1 MGRVDFNDP
10 GEPFTPIAEALF
22 RSFIEDGSIIIE
34 DQSPDEIIL
43 EYKAHLAMMFAE
55 DTELHH
61 VPDHRSNLWRRA
73 ENECDNG
80 DPQIA
85 VTLYAL
91 WIEHVVNGNLMA
103 GFQRKGYDPDVISL
117 LIRRL
122 NIEEKTTK
130 LWRAAGFEPLS
141 SADASLISQ
150 IMETRNA
157 FVHYKWKGYDETSD
171 QSRREQLISLLE
183 RARILGNV
191 FHSRENSL
199 LWNGREDEITNF
211 YREDLRRH
219 AEEVGPF
226 ILDGTDM
233 EGATESPPLS

>member
-1 MGRVDFNDP
+1 VGKVYFNDP
-10 GEPFTPIAEALF
+10 GEPFTPIAEAIF
-22 RSFIEDGSIIIE
+22 RSFIEDGSIIIG
-34 DQSPDEIIL
+34 DQPPDEIIL
-43 EYKAHLAMMFAE
+43 EYKAHLAMMLAE

-61 VPDHRSNLWRRA
+61 VPDHRSTLWRRA
-73 ENECDNG
+73 ENEYDNG

-103 GFQRKGYDPDVISL
+103 GFQRKGYDPDVINL

-150 IMETRNA
+150 IMEARNA
-157 FVHYKWKGYDETSD
+157 FVHYKWRGYDETSD
-171 QSRREQLISLLE
+171 RSRREQLITLLE
-183 RARILGNV
+183 RARVLGDV
-191 FHSRENSL
+191 FHLRENSL
-199 LWNGREDEITNF
+199 LWNGREDEIINF
-211 YREDLRRH
+211 HREDLRRH
-219 AEEVGPF
+219 ARVRHRPGGSFSSRER
-226 ILDGTDM
+226 
-233 EGATESPPLS
+233 ASPYCRE